1 MIEVT
6 LKGQRI
12 SSKRS
17 NSRQYGR
24 RQLLKPDG
32 PSEQKSDLA
41 MTVFYIAVII
51 LALTNIKVTLVVV
64 SLTMIYNYLKN
75 RKD

>member
-6 LKGQRI
+6 LNGQKI

-24 RQLLKPDG
+24 RQLLKPDV

-41 MTVFYIAVII
+41 MTVFYIVVII
-51 LALTNIKVTLVVV
+51 LAFTNIKVTLTVV